1 MSDRLTAMD
10 VEKQEFPSRVR
21 GYDREEVRMFLRSVA
36 EEIGRLHLENGVLR
50 EDIGRLKESLEDL
63 RSRDKMLQETL
74 VTAQS
79 MVADLREKAQREADG
94 VLKEARVK
102 ADRMMDQARAETEKI
117 ESELGRARLERD
129 AFENRLRSCIEE
141 HLALLDMRK
150 SERAQQGDNVLVLRR
165 RSGSEAG

>member
-10 VEKQEFPSRVR
+10 IEKQEFPARVR
-21 GYDREEVRMFLRSVA
+21 GYDREEVRMFLRTVA

-50 EDIGRLKESLEDL
+50 EEIGRLKESLEDL
-63 RSRDKMLQETL
+63 RSRDRMLQETL
-74 VTAQS
+74 VTAQG
-79 MVADLREKAQREADG
+79 MVVDLREKAQKEAEV
-94 VLKEARVK
+94 VLKDARFK
-102 ADRMMDQARAETEKI
+102 ADRIVEQAQVEGEKI
-117 ESELGRARLERD
+117 EAEIGRARLERD

-150 SERAQQGDNVLVLRR
+150 GERAQQGDNVLVLRR